1 MSVFKKN
8 KPLLAVMAASHEG
21 LADALAKGFDP
32 NMPGPSKMTALHMA
46 ALMCD
51 LPATQMLLKAGARLE
66 ARDKN
71 DLTPLGYAV
80 LPVRETPLPQLKQ
93 ALKSEEAT
101 EGLNLARAD
110 VRKALLAA
118 GADWHAPSKKA
129 PTPWERFEHY
139 WPDEAQ
145 ASVPQVGP
153 AKV

>member
-1 MSVFKKN
+1 MSAFRKN
-8 KPLLAVMAASHEG
+8 KPLLAVMAGSHEG
-21 LADALAKGFDP
+21 LAEALAKGIDP
-32 NMPGPSKMTALHMA
+32 SMPGPSKMTALHMA

-51 LPATQMLLKAGARLE
+51 ERATRMLLDAGAKIE

-101 EGLNLARAD
+101 AKLDLARSD

-118 GADWHAPSKKA
+118 GADWHAKSKKA

-139 WPDEAQ
+139 WPEQAA